1 VDRLLEH
8 FASLGSPGGVLVM
21 GVRYECPRPWPR
33 CKLNVECQELRKL
46 RAVME
51 RGNTDFVQAR
61 IVECGLIVQLVDADE
76 KPQLLSDLPPGRKMT
91 GWWSS

>member
-1 VDRLLEH
+1 VDRTLQH
-8 FASLGSPGGVLVM
+8 FATLGSPGSVLLI
-21 GVRYECPRPWPR
+21 GIRYECPRPQPR
-33 CKLNVECQELRKL
+33 CRFDTECQELQNL
-46 RAVME
+46 RTIVK

-76 KPQLLSDLPPGRKMT
+76 KPQLLSDLPPARKMT